1 MHHLILA
8 AATAT
13 PGFDE
18 VNAILSRAQLS
29 LLGALGGGVLLVV
42 IYAGMRYLFS
52 FGGIHGVEAA
62 KGALKHG
69 AIGLGVGSLAP
80 LIVTVLRWVI
90 TGSPA

>member
-18 VNAILSRAQLS
+18 VNGILSRAQLS